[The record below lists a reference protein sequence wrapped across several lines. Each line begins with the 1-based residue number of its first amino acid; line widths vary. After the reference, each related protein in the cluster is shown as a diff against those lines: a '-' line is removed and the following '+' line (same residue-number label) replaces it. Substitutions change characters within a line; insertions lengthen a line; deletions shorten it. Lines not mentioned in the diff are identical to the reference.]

1 MDRQVS
7 IEKIKVSD
15 CISKVV
21 ALASPEDTLSDVIGK
36 MKQYDIYEL
45 PVVEKN
51 KLLGWVSYTNLIKR
65 RKLALTTS
73 VKSIMVSPPELS
85 SNDSIINA
93 ADILFS
99 TGFRTVPVV
108 AKNELVGV
116 VSRADII
123 KTAAKIKEIYNLP
136 THTIMSREP
145 ICLSEKD
152 GIIKAKDTMRDMGVK
167 NLPVVD
173 DDNRLVGVIGL
184 KDLSRFFEAS
194 REKRVP
200 SEFAGEKIPLDI
212 ELKSLMTPHAITA
225 SQNTHL
231 EDVATLMTKNNISS
245 VIITE
250 NNKPTGIVTQA
261 DILQLIASFK
271 GREGVYVQISG
282 LEEEP
287 SVYDAMYEM
296 IEKSLRKINKMLPL
310 QMLLVDVT
318 KYKPK
323 EKVAKYALRA
333 KLYTPKGLFISSS
346 RSQLSQWDLMKSLDE
361 VLAHLERQIRIDK
374 GRAKDRARK
383 IGKRES
389 AGDKR
394 ALH

>member
-1 MDRQVS
+1 MDKQVS

-21 ALASPEDTLSDVIGK
+21 ATTSPEDTISDVIGK

-45 PVVEKN
+45 PVVEKT

-93 ADILFS
+93 ADVLFS

-152 GIIKAKDTMRDMGVK
+152 GVIKAKDTMRDMGVK
-167 NLPVVD
+167 NLPIVD
-173 DDNRLVGVIGL
+173 DMNRLVGVVGL
-184 KDLSRFFEAS
+184 KDLSEFFGAS
-194 REKRVP
+194 SKRIGA
-200 SEFAGEKIPLDI
+200 FTGEKIPLDI
-212 ELKSLMTPHAITA
+212 ELKGLMTSNAVTA
-225 SQNTHL
+225 APNTSL
-231 EDVATLMTKNNISS
+231 EDIATLMTKNNISS

-250 NNKPTGIVTQA
+250 NNKPTGIVTHA

-271 GREGVYVQISG
+271 SREGVHVQISG

-296 IEKSLRKINKMLPL
+296 IEKSLRKINKMLPP
-310 QMLLVDVT
+310 QMLLIDVT

-333 KLYTPKGLFISSS
+333 KLYTSKGLFISSS

-374 GRAKDRARK
+374 GKAKDRARK

-389 AGDKR
+389 AGEKR
-394 ALH
+394 ALLH